1 LRIVDFGLRNVVIV
15 ILWENGLGGLG
26 RFTRIFLSLGSKIQL
41 KIKKSV
47 YNPPNPPNPFS
58 HCITIVSQPYH
69 NHITTFHNPKSTIR
83 NRTNLAQS
91 LTQFKHPKSMKILVI
106 DDQPMILKT
115 LHHRLEKAGFDIAAA
130 IDGKQ
135 AMSLFDSEKPDLVI
149 VDLLLP
155 FAGGFEILNF
165 IREQR
170 KSQIPV
176 MVLSTIGLEKTIVE
190 AFALGADDYITKP
203 FRPSEIVARV
213 KRKFG
218 IKD

>member
-1 LRIVDFGLRNVVIV
+1 M
-15 ILWENGLGGLG
+15 
-26 RFTRIFLSLGSKIQL
+26 SS
-41 KIKKSV
+41 
-47 YNPPNPPNPFS
+47 NPNSMATQINS
-58 HCITIVSQPYH
+58 NS
-69 NHITTFHNPKSTIR
+69 PKR
-83 NRTNLAQS
+83 
-91 LTQFKHPKSMKILVI
+91 MKILVI

-170 KSQIPV
+170 KSQVPV

-190 AFALGADDYITKP
+190 AFTLGADDYITKP

-218 IKD
+218 IRD

>member
-1 LRIVDFGLRNVVIV
+1 
-15 ILWENGLGGLG
+15 
-26 RFTRIFLSLGSKIQL
+26 
-41 KIKKSV
+41 
-47 YNPPNPPNPFS
+47 
-58 HCITIVSQPYH
+58 
-69 NHITTFHNPKSTIR
+69 
-83 NRTNLAQS
+83 
-91 LTQFKHPKSMKILVI
+91 MKILVI

-135 AMSLFDSEKPDLVI
+135 AMSLFDAEKPDLVI

-155 FAGGFEILNF
+155 FAGGFEVLNF

-170 KSQIPV
+170 QSQVPV
-176 MVLSTIGLEKTIVE
+176 IVLSTIGLEKTIVE